1 MNSLILYLMEA
12 LTKGSAWA
20 LLQAEGGRDLEK
32 LRWPRANLAPRP
44 LGLLS
49 LEPLAGEGKEAC
61 SP

>member
-1 MNSLILYLMEA
+1 MEA

-49 LEPLAGEGKEAC
+49 PEPLAGEGKEAC
-61 SP
+61 PP